1 MELSTKYFHR
11 FFGMAER
18 ERQAV
23 KVAIMLGGNLGDTE
37 KIFDSAVAA
46 FIDGGLKLIGRSA
59 IYRSAPVDCVPGTPE
74 FSDQALTGSWN
85 GTAEELLALCQ
96 QLERAA
102 GRVETGKWLIPVT
115 FSDPAL
121 VGKWPGSAHELL
133 KLCQQLERAA
143 GRPEIHSSCEARTL
157 DCDIIIFGD
166 TVSDSP
172 ALTLPHPRAKMR
184 RFVLEP
190 LAEIAPDWRFP
201 DSGTTV
207 LQELGSLK
215 H

>member
-102 GRVETGKWLIPVT
+102 GR
-115 FSDPAL
+115 
-121 VGKWPGSAHELL
+121 
-133 KLCQQLERAA
+133 
-143 GRPEIHSSCEARTL
+143 PEKHSSRESRTL

-190 LAEIAPDWRFP
+190 LAEIAPDWLFP